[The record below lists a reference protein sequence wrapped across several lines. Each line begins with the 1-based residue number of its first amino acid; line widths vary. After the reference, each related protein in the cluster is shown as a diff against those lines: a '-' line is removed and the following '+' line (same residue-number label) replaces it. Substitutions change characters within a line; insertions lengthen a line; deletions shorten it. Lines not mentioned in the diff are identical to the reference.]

1 MIAQTPQTA
10 VVEVKKGKTV
20 FGGRH
25 ENQVILNA
33 SRSGAQLADL
43 LLAFS
48 FSVLLL
54 EILTCYLHRGGKRR

>member
-10 VVEVKKGKTV
+10 VVEVKKRKTA

-33 SRSGAQLADL
+33 K
-43 LLAFS
+43 
-48 FSVLLL
+48 
-54 EILTCYLHRGGKRR
+54 HRL